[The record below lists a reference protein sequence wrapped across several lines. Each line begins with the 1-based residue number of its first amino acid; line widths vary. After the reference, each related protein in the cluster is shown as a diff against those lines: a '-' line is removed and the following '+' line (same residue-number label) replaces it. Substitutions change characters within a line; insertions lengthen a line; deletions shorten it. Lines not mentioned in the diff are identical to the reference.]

1 MEVPLLGRGGRRRN
15 LVAGTIAVALVLCM
29 IASFVVWNPSRSGR
43 AVLEEGGEE
52 GVVWDEA
59 REPVPDTDEQKSAMD
74 TLLQA
79 KRSEADA
86 TGPVR
91 KIDHGKSFLGCP
103 FADLWSHV
111 KREQRQFL

>member
-15 LVAGTIAVALVLCM
+15 MVAGTIAFALVSCILG
-29 IASFVVWNPSRSGR
+29 SFVILNPSRSGR

-59 REPVPDTDEQKSAMD
+59 REPAPDTDEQKSAMH

-79 KRSEADA
+79 KRSDADA

-91 KIDHGKSFLGCP
+91 KIDHGKSLPGSHS
-103 FADLWSHV
+103 ADLGTYV
-111 KREQRQFL
+111 KRT